1 MASSKVVVAVSLTAL
16 AVLAAFAWH
25 VQRGMALPWQANG
38 ETVQTPSAPPA
49 APPVAV
55 ETTLVVAVPL
65 ADEVGA
71 VGNLRSNE
79 SVLIRPEVS
88 GRISAIHF
96 REGEPVIRGEVMVE
110 LDAAVQRAELQ
121 QARASL
127 ELAESNFRRAVDLHQ
142 RRFVSQSARDEAAS
156 RLEVARAALQLA
168 QARLDR
174 MRILAPFDGTVGMRN
189 VSVGDYVKDGDTLVN
204 LEDISILKIDFRLPE
219 AYLPRVQPGQSIEL
233 QSDTLPG
240 ERFAATVSAID
251 PLVDADGRAVVMRA
265 ELRNPEGRLR
275 PGMFGRIRVIL
286 QERPA
291 VAVVPEEAII
301 PSAGATSQVYR
312 VVAGRAERVEV
323 RTGVRRGKLV
333 EIVEGLAVGDT
344 VVTAGQLRLRDG
356 SVVREV
362 PGATADRPDV
372 PVVARDGSG

>member
-1 MASSKVVVAVSLTAL
+1 MASSKVIVVASLTAL
-16 AVLAAFAWH
+16 AMLAAYAWH
-25 VQRGMALPWQANG
+25 VQQGLPLPWQHDQIA
-38 ETVQTPSAPPA
+38 QAPFVSPLP
-49 APPVAV
+49 PPVAV
-55 ETTLVVAVPL
+55 ETALVVAVPL
-65 ADEVGA
+65 PEEVGA

-96 REGEPVIRGEVMVE
+96 REGEPVSRGELMVE

-127 ELAESNFRRAVDLHQ
+127 ELVESNHRRAVDLHE

-168 QARLDR
+168 QARLER
-174 MRILAPFDGTVGMRN
+174 MRIVAPFAGTVGIRN
-189 VSVGDYVKDGDTLVN
+189 VSVGDYVKDGDVLVN

-219 AYLPRVQPGQSIEL
+219 AYLPRLRPGQLIEL

-240 ERFAATVSAID
+240 ERFSAAVSAID
-251 PLVDADGRAVVMRA
+251 PLVDADGRAVVLRA
-265 ELRNPEGRLR
+265 ELENPDGRLR

-301 PSAGATSQVYR
+301 PSAGATSQVFR
-312 VVAGRAERVEV
+312 IVDGRAERVEV
-323 RTGVRRGKLV
+323 RTGVRRGKQV

-362 PGATADRPDV
+362 SGATAGRPDV
-372 PVVARDGSG
+372 PVIVRDGSG